1 MIKSHSNIVKIY
13 RFSTVESNLMLVKL
27 KKKYIYTTWDRKL
40 GKKGQNN
47 NANHKNLEA
56 SVVERCKL
64 YCHKYLD
71 T

>member
-1 MIKSHSNIVKIY
+1 
-13 RFSTVESNLMLVKL
+13 MLVKL